1 MMKMVSGS
9 FELYFDGLAPS
20 ITPPCEGALLP
31 PVDVGTTDVVVA
43 DNNEAANVV
52 DMALGGKKSARNSSW

>member
-1 MMKMVSGS
+1 MMKIVSGS
-9 FELYFDGLAPS
+9 FELYFEGFAPS

-31 PVDVGTTDVVVA
+31 PVDVGTTDEVVA

-52 DMALGGKKSARNSSW
+52 DMALGGKKSTKNRS

>member
-9 FELYFDGLAPS
+9 FELYFEGLAPS

-52 DMALGGKKSARNSSW
+52 DIGLGRKKSARNSSW